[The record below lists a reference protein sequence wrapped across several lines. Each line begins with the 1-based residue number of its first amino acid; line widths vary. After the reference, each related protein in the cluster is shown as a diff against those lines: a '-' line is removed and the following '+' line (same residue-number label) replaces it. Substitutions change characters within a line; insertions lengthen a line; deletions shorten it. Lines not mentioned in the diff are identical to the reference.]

1 MPSSSFAL
9 VAPWKA
15 SWLKPLSFRP
25 PWSVARPTFSFGA
38 AVVVL
43 AAPPLVSLAAGAADD
58 VELSFEAP
66 HAAATVATP
75 TASSI
80 ASTRLL
86 FRVSSSGYGPPG
98 PSHPSIQPQP
108 FGADCDPQEHSLWR
122 RPMHPE

>member
-1 MPSSSFAL
+1 MPRSFFAL

-38 AVVVL
+38 AVVL

-58 VELSFEAP
+58 VELLFEAP
-66 HAAATVATP
+66 HAAPTVATP

-86 FRVSSSGYGPPG
+86 FRVSSSGYGPPRT
-98 PSHPSIQPQP
+98 
-108 FGADCDPQEHSLWR
+108 LT
-122 RPMHPE
+122 